1 MRIGKNVMAALLAG
15 ALIGTVSGCSSG
27 GSEDDAPGTAT
38 EKPTDVTLKSKITPP
53 PAFASEKGW
62 EVRADWMPEGQPFP
76 YALSAKGDIIAHLDK
91 TTQGYVLK
99 VREAV
104 SGRLLSTSKPWKAP
118 EPTEEQTEDPD
129 GLLTV
134 PRVSQIT
141 GGEREYF
148 AVWAYGRKS
157 KDQLHSAKEVVSAA
171 FYPVDASGDIGPSGT
186 ADVEASAEDSATDV
200 NVFPGARGLVVIPGF
215 EDAVLVSPD
224 GKVSQGISKVKL
236 GGKPSDLD
244 LNLAFPGPDGL
255 VTNGKLEKG
264 GSDSGGFGIDG
275 GWHSTQVTPPG
286 ADAVLKGEFAS
297 TGPWETP
304 NGRIHSAT
312 GNHLIAGWYTTS
324 DKPVSAVH
332 DLATG
337 KLRATAPCANIGTPY
352 DLRTPKQPDQYETP
366 AGLSPNGD
374 YLVKGGS
381 VFDLKTGKGHCVG
394 EGKDAKKITLISV
407 GDDGTAYGLTD
418 QSGTEGNM
426 PVSVSAKTG
435 AAKPLPVATTT
446 PDAVAKGAG
455 VFITYASHY
464 TRLIVLNV
472 RN

>member
-1 MRIGKNVMAALLAG
+1 MRIGKNVTAALLAG

-27 GSEDDAPGTAT
+27 GSKDDAAK
-38 EKPTDVTLKSKITPP
+38 KPTDVALKSKITPP
-53 PAFASEKGW
+53 AAFASEKGW
-62 EVRADWMPEGQPFP
+62 EVRADWMPEGQPYP
-76 YALSAKGDIIAHLDK
+76 YALSAKGDTLAYLDK
-91 TTQGYVLK
+91 SEQGYVLK

-134 PRVSQIT
+134 PRVSLIT

-148 AVWAYGRKS
+148 AVWAYGKKS
-157 KDQLHSAKEVVSAA
+157 KDQLHSAKEVISAA
-171 FYPVDASGDIGPSGT
+171 FYPADASGDIAPSGT
-186 ADVEASAEDSATDV
+186 ADVEASAEDGATDV
-200 NVFPGARGLVVIPGF
+200 NVFPGARGLLVIPRS
-215 EDAVLVSPD
+215 EDAVLLSPD
-224 GKVSQGISKVKL
+224 GKVTQGISQVKL
-236 GGKPSDLD
+236 DGKPSDLD
-244 LNLAFPGPDGL
+244 INSAFPGPDGL
-255 VTNGKLEKG
+255 VTNGKLEQG
-264 GSDSGGFGIDG
+264 GSDSGGFGVDG
-275 GWHSTQVTPPG
+275 GWHSATVTPPG
-286 ADAVLKGEFAS
+286 VDAVRKGESAS

-304 NGRIHSAT
+304 NGRINSAT
-312 GNHLIAGWYTTS
+312 GNYLIAGWYTTS
-324 DKPVSAVH
+324 DNPISAVH

-337 KLRATAPCANIGTPY
+337 KLRATAPCGNIGTPY
-352 DLRTPKQPDQYETP
+352 DLRTPKRPDRYETP

-394 EGKDAKKITLISV
+394 EGKDAKEITLVSV
-407 GDDGTAYGLTD
+407 GDDGTAYGLTERE
-418 QSGTEGNM
+418 GTEGNM

-455 VFITYASHY
+455 VFITYASQY
-464 TRLIVLNV
+464 IRLIVLNA